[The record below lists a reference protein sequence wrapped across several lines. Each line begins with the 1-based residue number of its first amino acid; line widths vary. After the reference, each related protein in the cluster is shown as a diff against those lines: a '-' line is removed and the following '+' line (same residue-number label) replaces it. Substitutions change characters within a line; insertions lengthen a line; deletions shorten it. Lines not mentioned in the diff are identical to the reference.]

1 MSPADSV
8 KVNQFD
14 LEVDKGTLRGFRD
27 RESKKRDQDG
37 VATMTTT
44 DVMSDL
50 RSRIDPFDL
59 KSMFPG
65 DIADQIRKAVADMLR
80 TINIESLTKEQR
92 QAILDSVKVFYDTV
106 LRPIDIPYI
115 PAVVERFVDDWI
127 WMSLESFLRSRLAL

>member
-1 MSPADSV
+1 
-8 KVNQFD
+8 
-14 LEVDKGTLRGFRD
+14 
-27 RESKKRDQDG
+27 
-37 VATMTTT
+37 MTTT

-65 DIADQIRKAVADMLR
+65 DIADQIRKALADMLR
-80 TINIESLTKEQR
+80 TLDIGSLTKEQR

-115 PAVVERFVDDWI
+115 PAVVERMVDDWI